1 MRGTTACGVNT
12 AHVSS
17 ILRGVPGAT
26 ERSLA
31 LKQFYPWRLM
41 QLITLFEEEEGS
53 RSNVLSEKLSA
64 LYGGPLDFY
73 SPKKERPLIVGN
85 FVQTL
90 DGIISWKIPGWSSGG
105 AISGSNAEDRFIM
118 ALLRSCADAVMVG
131 AGTLRDDP
139 GHVWTPD
146 FIYPNLGQ
154 DCTNLRRHLGKSRH
168 PLNVIVSGSGRID
181 LRETVF
187 SAEGVKTVIL
197 TTRQGNER
205 LEHDYGKALA
215 GVTEVRVLPGEEALD
230 PRDIS
235 SILHTEYGTD
245 LILNEGGS
253 QLFSAFLR
261 ARLCDELFLTVA
273 PQIGGNL
280 TPRPHFAEWASFGPS
295 DAPSCSLITVKRPAR
310 GSHLYLHY
318 RF

>member
-1 MRGTTACGVNT
+1 
-12 AHVSS
+12 
-17 ILRGVPGAT
+17 
-26 ERSLA
+26 
-31 LKQFYPWRLM
+31 M
-41 QLITLFEEEEGS
+41 QLITLFEEEAGS

-64 LYGGPLDFY
+64 LYDGPLGLCNH
-73 SPKKERPLIVGN
+73 KKERPLIVGN

-90 DGIISWKIPGWSSGG
+90 DGVISWKIPGWSSGG
-105 AISGSNAEDRFIM
+105 AISGSNDEDRFIM
-118 ALLRSCADAVMVG
+118 ALLRSCVDAVMVG

-139 GHVWTPD
+139 GHVWTPE

-154 DCTNLRRHLGKSRH
+154 DFTDFRRHLGKPHRH

-187 SAEGVKTVIL
+187 STEGVKTVIL
-197 TTRQGNER
+197 TTRQGNKR

-215 GVTEVRVLPGEEALD
+215 GVTEARVLPGEEALD
-230 PRDIS
+230 PHDIS

-245 LILNEGGS
+245 LILNEGGA

-280 TPRPHFAEWASFGPS
+280 APRPHFAEWASFGPS
-295 DAPSCSLITVKRPAR
+295 DAPSSSLSTVKRPAR
-310 GSHLYLHY
+310 GSHLYLRY